1 LPCILTIEEIPH
13 AITGDPMRYVFA
25 GLAFA
30 AALACSAS
38 AQAERRIFVIANNA
52 DAYGVDRCLA
62 SGATCGAAVATAYC
76 KSRDFAQASSF
87 RKVEPDEI
95 TGAVRSSS
103 ETCHGS
109 SCDEFVAI
117 ECTR

>member
-1 LPCILTIEEIPH
+1 
-13 AITGDPMRYVFA
+13 MRYVLA

-38 AQAERRIFVIANNA
+38 ARAERHIFIIANNA

-62 SGATCGAAVATAYC
+62 GGETCGNAVATAYC
-76 KSRDFAQASSF
+76 KSRDFAQAASF
-87 RKVEPDEI
+87 RKIEPDEI
-95 TGAVRSSS
+95 TGAVRSSH

-109 SCDEFVAI
+109 SCDAFVAI